1 VESAFDGVEAVT
13 ESSKTLLL
21 AVPSVLAELIVA
33 TGEAVDAAIA
43 DRGVSAKIASINLT
57 N

>member
-1 VESAFDGVEAVT
+1 MESAFDGVEAVT

-21 AVPSVLAELIVA
+21 AMPSVLAELIVA
-33 TGEAVDAAIA
+33 IGEVAAAAKADAGA
-43 DRGVSAKIASINLT
+43 SARMARVTLT